1 MMKHI
6 HETPSNMNIGY
17 ARVSTD
23 EQSTAAQIEQL
34 EKAGC
39 TRIYKDK
46 ASGGCWDRP
55 QLHKAL
61 EHLRPGDTLIF
72 WKIDRLSRS
81 LSDLL
86 RILERVDKAGA
97 GFKSLT
103 EPLDTTTAIGKMHMQ
118 IIGVF
123 AEFER
128 AMIRER
134 TKLGLDRARANGHL
148 GGGRYKLSVA
158 QQAEAIKM
166 VRSGE
171 KSQAEVA
178 KLFPVSKATVSRM
191 MSQVRRKE
199 QLKAGL

>member
-1 MMKHI
+1 ML
-6 HETPSNMNIGY
+6 IGY

-23 EQSTAAQIEQL
+23 EQHTENQIDQL
-34 EKAGC
+34 VKAGC
-39 TRIYKDK
+39 DRARIYKDT

-61 EHLRPGDTLIF
+61 DHLRPGDTLIV

-81 LSDLL
+81 LGDLI
-86 RILERVDKAGA
+86 RILETIDKAEA

-103 EPLDTTTAIGKMHMQ
+103 EPIDTTTAIGKMHMQ

-128 AMIRER
+128 SMIRER
-134 TKLGLDRARANGHL
+134 TKLGLDRAKANGKVL
-148 GGGRYKLSVA
+148 GGRFALSRIE
-158 QQAEAIKM
+158 QAEALRL

-171 KSQAEVA
+171 KNQSDAA
-178 KLFPVSKATVSRM
+178 KELGVSKATMSRLIN
-191 MSQVRRKE
+191 RAKRKE
-199 QLKAGL
+199 QLKAGIL

>member
-46 ASGGCWDRP
+46 GSGGCWDRP

-61 EHLRPGDTLIF
+61 EHLRPGDTLVF
-72 WKIDRLSRS
+72 WKIDRLY
-81 LSDLL
+81 LL
-86 RILERVDKAGA
+86 RILEKVDKAGA

-134 TKLGLDRARANGHL
+134 TKLGLDRARANGHI

-199 QLKAGL
+199 QLKAGF

>member
-1 MMKHI
+1 MMKPI
-6 HETPSNMNIGY
+6 HETRPNMNIGY

-23 EQSTAAQIEQL
+23 DQHTENQTEQL
-34 EKAGC
+34 ERAGC

-55 QLHKAL
+55 QLHKAM

-86 RILERVDKAGA
+86 RILEKVDKAGA
-97 GFKSLT
+97 RFKSLT

-134 TKLGLDRARANGHL
+134 TRLGLDRARVNGHI
-148 GGGRYKLSVA
+148 GGGGYKVLVS
-158 QQAEAIKM
+158 QQGEVIINCMDSAITFSFD
-166 VRSGE
+166 RF
-171 KSQAEVA
+171 
-178 KLFPVSKATVSRM
+178 FPVSRS
-191 MSQVRRKE
+191 SH
-199 QLKAGL
+199 

>member
-1 MMKHI
+1 
-6 HETPSNMNIGY
+6 MNIGY

-23 EQSTAAQIEQL
+23 DQSTAAQIEQL

-39 TRIYKDK
+39 DRIYKDK

-61 EHLRPGDTLIF
+61 EHLRPGDTLMV

-103 EPLDTTTAIGKMHMQ
+103 EPLDTTTAIGKMQAQ
-118 IIGVF
+118 IIGTF

-128 AMIRER
+128 ALIKER
-134 TKLGLDRARANGHL
+134 TKLGLDRARSNGHI
-148 GGGRYKLSVA
+148 GGGRYKLSPD
-158 QQAEAIKM
+158 QQAEAIRM

-171 KSQAEVA
+171 KSQTEIT
-178 KLFPVSKATVSRM
+178 KLFPVSKATVCRM
-191 MSQVRRKE
+191 MSQVWRKE

>member
-1 MMKHI
+1 
-6 HETPSNMNIGY
+6 
-17 ARVSTD
+17 
-23 EQSTAAQIEQL
+23 
-34 EKAGC
+34 
-39 TRIYKDK
+39 
-46 ASGGCWDRP
+46 
-55 QLHKAL
+55 
-61 EHLRPGDTLIF
+61 LIF

-86 RILERVDKAGA
+86 RILEKVDKAGA
-97 GFKSLT
+97 EFKSLT

-134 TKLGLDRARANGHL
+134 TKLGLDRARANGHI
-148 GGGRYKLSVA
+148 GGGRYKLSPD
-158 QQAEAIKM
+158 QQVEAIRM

>member
-1 MMKHI
+1 
-6 HETPSNMNIGY
+6 MNIGY

-23 EQSTAAQIEQL
+23 DQSTAAQIEQL

-39 TRIYKDK
+39 DRIYKDK

-61 EHLRPGDTLIF
+61 EHLRPGDTLMV

-103 EPLDTTTAIGKMHMQ
+103 EPLDTTTAIGKMQAQ
-118 IIGVF
+118 IIGTF

-128 AMIRER
+128 ALIRER
-134 TKLGLDRARANGHL
+134 TKLGLDRARSNGHI
-148 GGGRYKLSVA
+148 GGGRYKLSPD
-158 QQAEAIKM
+158 QQAEAIRM

-171 KSQAEVA
+171 KSQTEIT
-178 KLFPVSKATVSRM
+178 KLFPVSKATVCRM
-191 MSQVRRKE
+191 MSQVWRKE